1 MRILIV
7 KRDKLGDLLL
17 STSVIAHLA
26 SAQPDAEIH
35 LLANDYNAW
44 VARDHPALAR
54 CWVYPRV
61 RHGGRVR
68 LRAAIAQVPLA
79 FALRTQGF
87 DAAVVMG
94 GDETPRGIRRA
105 IATRARRVVA
115 YAADPGRYG
124 ARLTDALPLPDGG
137 HEVARMGALLAPL
150 GVAPPGSWPWPRF
163 TLPAA
168 GNALAHEWLA
178 QRGLGPDRYVVL
190 GLGAR
195 RAKKQPTADQILRWS
210 DRLASDFGLATVF
223 MWTPGKSDNPLYP
236 GDDDI
241 AAPVLARAL
250 PQLHPFR
257 GPIPEA
263 LGLIY
268 SARTSIIPDSG
279 LMHFAAASAGGV
291 LGLFAD
297 PADSA
302 PASRWAPLGP
312 RATFVEAARRIG
324 DLADDAIFEPL
335 RPLLTNA
342 PLLQPLRKSAAT
354 VG

>member
-17 STSVIAHLA
+17 ATSVLAHLA
-26 SAQPDAEIH
+26 SARPDAEIH

-44 VARDHPALAR
+44 VACDHPALAR

-68 LRAAIAQVPLA
+68 LRAALAQLPLA
-79 FALRTQGF
+79 LALAAQRF
-87 DAAVVMG
+87 DVAIAMG

-105 IATRARRVVA
+105 IATGAHRVVA
-115 YAADPGRYG
+115 YAAEPSRYG
-124 ARLTDALPLPDGG
+124 KRLTDPLPLPVSG

-150 GVAPPGSWPWPRF
+150 SIAPPVSWPWPRYA
-163 TLPAA
+163 LPETGHAF
-168 GNALAHEWLA
+168 AHAWLA
-178 QRGLGPDRYVVL
+178 TRGLARDRYVVL

-195 RAKKQPTADQILRWS
+195 RAKKQPSADQIARWS
-210 DRLASDFGLATVF
+210 ERFAHEFGLATVF

-241 AAPVLARAL
+241 AAPLLARAL
-250 PQLHPFR
+250 PHLHPFR

-263 LGLIY
+263 LGLIFN
-268 SARTSIIPDSG
+268 ARTSVLPDSG
-279 LMHFAAASAGGV
+279 LMHFAAASPGGV

-302 PASRWAPLGP
+302 PAARWAPLGP
-312 RATFVEAARRIG
+312 RALHIEAERRIAEL
-324 DLADDAIFEPL
+324 DDKAILAPL
-335 RPLLTNA
+335 A
-342 PLLQPLRKSAAT
+342 PLLVASPFDDRA
-354 VG
+354 